1 MLIKIKNKAYLTV
14 DDFKFRYSIGKN
26 NTKSKKIEG
35 DNSTPKGIF
44 SIGKLYYRKDRVKKP
59 NSKIKTKIITKNM
72 GWCDDPENKNYNKE
86 IKIPSEIKHE
96 KLFKKDNSY
105 DYFIVINYNTKNIKP
120 YMGSAIFL
128 HLTKNYKPTA
138 GCIAVKKKDFL
149 IISKIIDNK
158 TKVKI
163 L

>member
-1 MLIKIKNKAYLTV
+1 
-14 DDFKFRYSIGKN
+14 
-26 NTKSKKIEG
+26 
-35 DNSTPKGIF
+35 
-44 SIGKLYYRKDRVKKP
+44 
-59 NSKIKTKIITKNM
+59 M
-72 GWCDDPENKNYNKE
+72 GWCDDPEDKNYNKE
-86 IKIPSEIKHE
+86 IKIPSRINHE

-120 YMGSAIFL
+120 YKGSAIFL

>member
-120 YMGSAIFL
+120 YKGSAIFL

>member
-14 DDFKFRYSIGKN
+14 DDFKFRCSIGKN
-26 NTKSKKIEG
+26 NTRSKKKEG

-59 NSKIKTKIITKNM
+59 ISKIKTRIITKNM
-72 GWCDDPENKNYNKE
+72 GWCDDPENKSYNKE
-86 IKIPSEIKHE
+86 IKIPSKINHE

-105 DYFIVINYNTKNIKP
+105 DYFIVINYNTQKIKP
-120 YMGSAIFL
+120 YKGSAIFL

-138 GCIAVKKKDFL
+138 GCIAVKKKDFI
-149 IISKIIDNK
+149 IISKIVDGK
-158 TKVKI
+158 TKIRI

>member
-1 MLIKIKNKAYLTV
+1 MLITIINKETLTI
-14 DDFKFRYSIGKN
+14 DDFIFRCSIGKN
-26 NTKSKKIEG
+26 GIKTQKKEG
-35 DNSTPKGIF
+35 DKTTPRGTF
-44 SIGKLYYRKDRVKKP
+44 SLGKLYYRTDRVEKP
-59 NSKIKTKIITKNM
+59 ITQINTRIINKGM
-72 GWCDDPENKNYNKE
+72 GWCDDPKSSLYNKE
-86 IKIPSEIKHE
+86 LIINDKIKHE

-120 YMGSAIFL
+120 YKGSAIFL

>member
-14 DDFKFRYSIGKN
+14 DDFKLKCSIGKN
-26 NTKSKKIEG
+26 NTKLKKNEG

-59 NSKIKTKIITKNM
+59 ISKIKTKIITKNM